1 MWQGVIFDLDG
12 TLLDTI
18 DDLGDAMNEV
28 LVNHGWPVFSIA
40 DYKEK
45 VGDGIGQLVKRSV
58 PVNIAYDAEVLS
70 PFIQEFIKIYEQ
82 RWHEKTKP
90 YPGILPLL
98 QTLTGKKIKIA
109 ILSNKMDSFTQL
121 CVRHFFPDIPFDYVL
136 GSVEGSPKKPDP
148 ACALQIADHLG
159 LDPKAVLY
167 VGDTPVD
174 MNTANN
180 AGMKAIGVSWGFRSA
195 NQLVESGAMI
205 ILNKPEF
212 LDWLF

>member
-18 DDLGDAMNEV
+18 ADLGDSMNEV

-58 PVNIAYDAEVLS
+58 PVNIAYDTEVLS

-82 RWHEKTKP
+82 HWHVKTKP

-98 QTLTGKKIKIA
+98 QTLLEKKVKMA

-121 CVRHFFPDIPFDYVL
+121 CVRHFFPNIPFDYVV
-136 GSVEGSPKKPDP
+136 GSVEGFPKKPDP

-212 LDWLF
+212 LEWLF

>member
-18 DDLGDAMNEV
+18 ADLGDSMNEV

-58 PVNIAYDAEVLS
+58 PVNIAYDSDVLA
-70 PFIQEFIKIYEQ
+70 PFVHEFIKIYEH
-82 RWHEKTKP
+82 RWHVKTSP
-90 YPGILPLL
+90 YPGILSLL
-98 QTLTGKKIKIA
+98 QRLQEKKIKMA
-109 ILSNKMDSFTQL
+109 ILSNKMDAFTQL
-121 CVRHFFPDIPFDYVL
+121 CVQHFFPEIHFDEVL
-136 GSVEGSPKKPDP
+136 GAVEGSPKKPDP
-148 ACALQIADHLG
+148 ACALQIATRLG
-159 LDPKAVLY
+159 WEPEKTLY
-167 VGDTPVD
+167 VGDTPID
-174 MNTANN
+174 MSTAIH

-205 ILNKPEF
+205 ILNKPDYLE
-212 LDWLF
+212 WLF